1 MILSMSLRTPL
12 NVPYAFLLVLAAL
25 TLPSLASSI
34 QRDLSEQ
41 RLEPRFINGTL
52 LDACKDLQPSRKVHY
67 VLSPQFSATLNRYI
81 SSTVQTPA
89 CLFLPTEANELT
101 KALKVIGQKRVPFA
115 VSSGRHASNKGFSS
129 TNGIQIDMKGFQAIK
144 LSDDKSY
151 VDIGSGNIWDNV
163 YQALEGEFSL
173 GLLKLNAV

>member
-1 MILSMSLRTPL
+1 M
-12 NVPYAFLLVLAAL
+12 
-25 TLPSLASSI
+25 
-34 QRDLSEQ
+34 
-41 RLEPRFINGTL
+41 
-52 LDACKDLQPSRKVHY
+52 
-67 VLSPQFSATLNRYI
+67 
-81 SSTVQTPA
+81 
-89 CLFLPTEANELT
+89 FLPTEANELA